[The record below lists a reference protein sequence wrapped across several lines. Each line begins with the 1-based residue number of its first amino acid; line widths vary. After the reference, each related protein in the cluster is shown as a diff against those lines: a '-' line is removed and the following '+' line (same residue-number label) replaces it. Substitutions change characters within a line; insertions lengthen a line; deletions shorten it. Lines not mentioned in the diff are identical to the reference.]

1 MIDYQPNKV
10 ILTGEDA
17 VKFAEY
23 RLQEAVEEIQA
34 SIKPEIVARMAR
46 IAKGEKIADLSE
58 EIERTRRGV
67 SLLVGSLRSLEIV
80 CSKEDQQ

>member
-10 ILTGEDA
+10 TLTCEDA

-23 RLQEAVEEIQA
+23 QLQEAVEEIQA

-58 EIERTRRGV
+58 EIDRTRRGV
-67 SLLVGSLRSLEIV
+67 NLLVRALNAIDVV
-80 CSKEDQQ
+80 CRRKDK